1 MPMPDLPI
9 PADAEARA
17 AALDIRES
25 IIVQAPAGS
34 GKTDLLTRR
43 FLSLLAVVD
52 EPEEILAITFTRAAT
67 AEMRARILKALETVA
82 HKRPFPPGD
91 LPRMALARD
100 ALAHAEQRG
109 WRILDQP
116 QRLSI
121 ETIDSLC
128 LRIAHNRPLLAG
140 LGGRL
145 QPTEHAAPLY
155 ALAARRT
162 LQHLGGPNAAL
173 DEALAHFL
181 DLRDNR
187 LADCESLLA
196 EMLRARDQWQHI
208 LPLSGDMS
216 EEDWEI
222 ARTRLQK
229 PFRQET
235 SRVLAEAWRL
245 IEPEPHLRQK
255 LLELAHFA
263 CSEDNDKVALLAGV
277 LSLSPNMPVEHW
289 RCLCDLLLTEDNEW
303 RRTVD
308 KRHGFPVDRNRP
320 DTKRRKDDM
329 VFILGRLRQMP
340 RLLEALCAIRG
351 LPPAGYSE
359 AQWISLRHSLTVLRQ
374 AIAELHI
381 VFAEQNIVDF
391 TQISVL
397 AVDLL
402 RNNPE
407 RILDLAGGVRHL
419 LVDEFQDT
427 SRRQHDLL
435 SALLH
440 AWETGEHRT
449 VFLVGDPMQSIYMFR
464 QAEVELFTQ
473 VRDHGIGLAE
483 NRIACRPVRLTVNF
497 RSHAGITDPLN
508 EFFTAIG
515 ADAPPAGSAAV
526 SFSPSTAS
534 LPARS
539 GKSVHIYPQI
549 VGSHDRR
556 PAPSEIREA
565 RRQEARH
572 VLGALQRHL
581 PDIARAREAG
591 AEYRVA
597 VLVRARPHLAELIP
611 LLRRAGI
618 PFRAVEIDPLAKRQE
633 IIDLLAL
640 TRALL
645 HPMDRIAWLA
655 VLRAPWCGLTLADLH
670 RLTGSDDPACR
681 RLSVLELIQRNA
693 PQLSPDG
700 QRRLARTAEIL
711 ERALDLRWRLSE
723 SPSFSS
729 WIERT
734 WRTLGGPACLDSIG
748 GENAQVFFSLL
759 DAITPDGLAPLTPSF
774 DAELNRLFAQPDP
787 SVSERCGIQLMTIHK
802 AKGLGF
808 DVVIVPGLDRKP
820 VDDKKPL
827 VCSLERVS
835 PHTSGSHASGSH
847 PSGSHPSGDPEFL
860 VVPIG
865 PHGEEND
872 PLYKWV
878 RSQRQI
884 RFDEERKRLFY
895 VACTRARSELHLL
908 GTAVHAASGLKAG
921 HSGSLLAAAW
931 PALRAEFESLLSEPA
946 APEPATARV
955 LQFPEPAVVGSL
967 AAVAETEE
975 APYPRRLPA
984 GFEPAPGQDVL
995 ATGPAN
1001 SGLAAAPEFR
1011 RPQGSRQ
1018 ARAIGSVIHEL
1029 LQRLGPGL
1037 ATRSEPDLRRSAV
1050 SLLRAYALQGEALN
1064 SATDAVVHLL
1074 LACASDPVCQW
1085 ILAPH
1090 PGAQAE
1096 ASWTGPSG
1104 ARLRTLRADRVFQ
1117 AGPAPLAE
1125 GSGCWWI
1132 IDYKTGPPPAGDR
1145 EAFLRSERALYAP
1158 QLLAYAQALRAL
1170 HGPAVPLRL
1179 GLYYPAIA
1187 ALDYWDPG
1195 AV

>member
-1 MPMPDLPI
+1 MAKRTPSMSDLPI
-9 PADAEARA
+9 PADAHARA
-17 AALDIRES
+17 AALDIRDS

-67 AEMRARILKALETVA
+67 AEMRARILSDLEA
-82 HKRPFPPGD
+82 AANRRWFRPEE
-91 LPRMALARD
+91 LPRINLAREALARS
-100 ALAHAEQRG
+100 ESRG
-109 WRILDQP
+109 WRILDLP

-145 QPTEHAAPLY
+145 QPTENADPVY
-155 ALAARRT
+155 ALAAHRT
-162 LQHLGGPNAAL
+162 LDHLGGRNPAL

-187 LADCESLLA
+187 LDDCESLLA
-196 EMLRARDQWQHI
+196 EMLSARDQWQHI
-208 LPLSGDMS
+208 LPLSGGMS

-222 ARTRLQK
+222 ARARLQK

-235 SRVLAEAWRL
+235 NRVIAEAWRL
-245 IEPEPHLRQK
+245 IEPEPHLRQR

-263 CSEDNDKVALLAGV
+263 CSEDNNKVALLVGV
-277 LSLSPNMPVEHW
+277 QSLSPNMPVEHW

-308 KRHGFPVDRNRP
+308 KRQGFPLDRNRP
-320 DTKRRKDDM
+320 DTKKRKDDM

-340 RLLEALCAIRG
+340 RLLEALSSIRG

-359 AQWISLRHSLTVLRQ
+359 AQWISLRHFLIVLRQ
-374 AIAELHI
+374 AIAELHV

-402 RNNPE
+402 RNNPD
-407 RILDLAGGVRHL
+407 RILDLADGVRHL

-427 SRRQHDLL
+427 SRRQHELV

-449 VFLVGDPMQSIYMFR
+449 VFLVGDPMQSVYMFR
-464 QAEVELFTQ
+464 QAEVELFTH
-473 VRDHGIGLAE
+473 VRDHGIGPE
-483 NRIACRPVRLTVNF
+483 ESRIHCRPVQLSVNF
-497 RSHAGITDPLN
+497 RSHAGLTDPLN

-515 ADAPPAGSAAV
+515 ADASPAGSAAV
-526 SFSPSTAS
+526 SFSPATAS
-534 LPARS
+534 SPARS

-556 PAPSEIREA
+556 PSPSEIHEA
-565 RRQEARH
+565 RRQEARN
-572 VLGALQRHL
+572 VLGILQGHSSE
-581 PDIARAREAG
+581 IARAREAG

-597 VLVRARPHLAELIP
+597 VLVRARPHLAEIIM
-611 LLRRAGI
+611 LLRGAGI

-670 RLTGSDDPACR
+670 HLTGSDDPACR
-681 RLSVLELIQRNA
+681 HLSVTELIDRNESL
-693 PQLSPDG
+693 LSPDG
-700 QRRLARTAEIL
+700 RGRLARTAQIL
-711 ERALDLRWRLSE
+711 QRALDLRWHLSE
-723 SPSFSS
+723 SPSLSS
-729 WIERT
+729 WVERT
-734 WRTLGGPACLDSIG
+734 WSTLGGPACVDSTG
-748 GENAQVFFSLL
+748 YENAEVFFSLL
-759 DAITPDGLAPLTPSF
+759 DAVTPDGLAPLTPSF

-787 SVSERCGIQLMTIHK
+787 TVSDRCGIQLMTIHK

-808 DVVIVPGLDRKP
+808 DVVIVPALDRRP
-820 VDDKKPL
+820 AGDPRPL
-827 VCSLERVS
+827 ILSLERVS
-835 PHTSGSHASGSH
+835 PFEHGET
-847 PSGSHPSGDPEFL
+847 EFL
-860 VVPIG
+860 VAPIG
-865 PHGEEND
+865 LQREKD
-872 PLYKWV
+872 PLYDWV
-878 RSQRQI
+878 RRQRQI

-895 VACTRARSELHLL
+895 VACTRARAELHLL
-908 GTAVHAASGLKAG
+908 GTAVHSATGLKAG

-931 PALRAEFESLLSEPA
+931 PALRPEFEALLREPSA
-946 APEPATARV
+946 ESPGARV
-955 LQFPEPAVVGSL
+955 LRFPEPAVVREL
-967 AAVAETEE
+967 AAVAESQAI
-975 APYPRRLPA
+975 APYPHRLPA
-984 GFEPAPGQDVL
+984 GFEPAPGHDVL
-995 ATGPAN
+995 AAD
-1001 SGLAAAPEFR
+1001 LASFALSAAPEFR
-1011 RPQGSRQ
+1011 RSQGTRH
-1018 ARAIGSVIHEL
+1018 ARAVGSVLHEL
-1029 LQRLGPGL
+1029 LQRFGSGL
-1037 ATRSEPDLRRSAV
+1037 ASLGEHQLRRGAV
-1050 SLLRAYALQGEALN
+1050 SLLRAYALQGEALK
-1064 SATDAVVHLL
+1064 SATDAVIHLL
-1074 LACASDPVCQW
+1074 VACASDPVCRW

-1096 ASWTGPSG
+1096 ASWTGLAGTPA
-1104 ARLRTLRADRVFQ
+1104 ARLRTLRADRIFR
-1117 AGPAPLAE
+1117 AGSAPLAE
-1125 GSGCWWI
+1125 GSDYWWI
-1132 IDYKTGPPPAGDR
+1132 IDYKTGAPPSANR
-1145 EAFLRSERALYAP
+1145 EAFLHSERSLYAP
-1158 QLLAYAQALRAL
+1158 QLLAYAQALRTL
-1170 HGPAVPLRL
+1170 HGSLASLRL

-1195 AV
+1195 PA